1 MKKLLLSVCAFSL
14 TLATLQA
21 GEITKYVNPFI
32 GTGAIDGGLSGN
44 NYPTSPFGMI
54 QLSPDTSEAP
64 NWGDASGYDY
74 NRNTIFGFSH
84 TRLSGTGASDLIDI
98 TLMPT
103 SSGRTSSA
111 FTHDEEKARP
121 WPWRFWRQLPAAG
134 QTAVFYDGGYGE
146 AAINIPPAKMRRLY
160 WIWTTRQIRAVGD
173 AGSLTLRSAF

>member
-44 NYPTSPFGMI
+44 NYPGATSPFGMI

-84 TRLSGTGASDLIDI
+84 TRLSGTGASDRHYIDADQQRTHFFRI
-98 TLMPT
+98 HARRRESPSRLL
-103 SSGRTSSA
+103 SGNAER
-111 FTHDEEKARP
+111 
-121 WPWRFWRQLPAAG
+121 
-134 QTAVFYDGGYGE
+134 
-146 AAINIPPAKMRRLY
+146 
-160 WIWTTRQIRAVGD
+160 
-173 AGSLTLRSAF
+173 

>member
-1 MKKLLLSVCAFSL
+1 MRLRRTLL
-14 TLATLQA
+14 TLALAAAVFGAAASAQTPA
-21 GEITKYVNPFI
+21 DRVDPFI
-32 GTGAIDGGLSGN
+32 GTDVTDLAPSDGLAATWWWPKPQIGNTHPGA
-44 NYPTSPFGMI
+44 TSPFGMI

-111 FTHDEEKARP
+111 FSHEEEKASP
-121 WPWRFWRQLPAAG
+121 SAALPFLASEGRVLQARHDRAA
-134 QTAVFYDGGYGE
+134 DSGY
-146 AAINIPPAKMRRLY
+146 
-160 WIWTTRQIRAVGD
+160 RAV
-173 AGSLTLRSAF
+173 AL